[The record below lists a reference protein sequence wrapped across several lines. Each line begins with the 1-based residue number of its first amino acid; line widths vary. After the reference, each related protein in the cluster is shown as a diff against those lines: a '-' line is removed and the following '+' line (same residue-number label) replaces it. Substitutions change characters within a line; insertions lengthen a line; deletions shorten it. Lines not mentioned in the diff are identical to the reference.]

1 MLAESHYVLSV
12 APCSCQLLGT
22 HVGSMRGG
30 LTLLSLHLL
39 LRSNAAKKLM
49 GGKQQR
55 RQERRTGEVRTGF
68 CAETVDGDN
77 GDCETG
83 DRGSWM
89 AAASSVRTIDECASM
104 CAGCRRCNYV
114 SFSLALNDCSW
125 HHTCRLDGLRTDV
138 SGFESTA
145 VPAAVKRNGTARGW
159 SRVPRPPL
167 QTSSVPG
174 LCGITW
180 RAGDCDAGSSGTA
193 SNRIGSLAECEAF
206 CRDRCG
212 RCAFVSFS
220 RMARD
225 CSWFSRCDL
234 DNLRRPPP
242 MFPDYLTSQLKPASL
257 TPPPLP
263 LASLAAVGGGAPL
276 RVALMT
282 AAVGSPMRC
291 ALVQWCQGAKR
302 LGATFERL
310 GWTYE
315 VVIINQDEASEA
327 QQQRQQQRTDGDAPV
342 TADCPGAKVMRVPI
356 DLATA
361 LDGCTERWKSERDAI
376 VAKETRH
383 SYDAN
388 IRTTRLRQG
397 GAQHLRRNFYKWV
410 GFRLD
415 YDAVFVAD
423 VDIDL
428 LPHEQNPDSVG
439 RLWEERLPKLLAL
452 SGTVYAVGNP
462 DHSAPLNNGLFVAL
476 PSKALY
482 EDGLAVLRS
491 CRFNFSHGWDHVGP
505 PRSLGLDFQHLD
517 GTHASDMGGFVVETF
532 KFLKVNNWDFL
543 DGRAGQ
549 GFFWYMLCVRHR
561 VCRYSRWSGPHKPM
575 HWWGG
580 GEKAWELPQGG
591 MRHASSRSISA
602 RRDYLSRTD
611 LLDALGAAGT
621 PCLRRLWS
629 MQRQVDTHQRFEA
642 SWKPGVQFVPN
653 PIFPIM

>member
-1 MLAESHYVLSV
+1 
-12 APCSCQLLGT
+12 
-22 HVGSMRGG
+22 
-30 LTLLSLHLL
+30 
-39 LRSNAAKKLM
+39 
-49 GGKQQR
+49 
-55 RQERRTGEVRTGF
+55 
-68 CAETVDGDN
+68 
-77 GDCETG
+77 
-83 DRGSWM
+83 
-89 AAASSVRTIDECASM
+89 
-104 CAGCRRCNYV
+104 
-114 SFSLALNDCSW
+114 
-125 HHTCRLDGLRTDV
+125 
-138 SGFESTA
+138 
-145 VPAAVKRNGTARGW
+145 
-159 SRVPRPPL
+159 
-167 QTSSVPG
+167 
-174 LCGITW
+174 
-180 RAGDCDAGSSGTA
+180 
-193 SNRIGSLAECEAF
+193 
-206 CRDRCG
+206 
-212 RCAFVSFS
+212 
-220 RMARD
+220 
-225 CSWFSRCDL
+225 
-234 DNLRRPPP
+234 

-257 TPPPLP
+257 IPPPVLSV
-263 LASLAAVGGGAPL
+263 ANTEVDRGTPL

-302 LGATFERL
+302 LGETFERL

-315 VVIINQDEASEA
+315 LVIIDQDDASEA
-327 QQQRQQQRTDGDAPV
+327 QQRQQQQRTDANAPV
-342 TADCPGAKVMRVPI
+342 TADCPGAKVMRVPN

-361 LDGCTERWKSERDAI
+361 LDGCTERWRSERASI
-376 VAKETRH
+376 FAKEQRAA
-383 SYDAN
+383 YDAN
-388 IRTTRLRQG
+388 IRTTRLRQS

-439 RLWEERLPKLLAL
+439 RLWSERLPKLLAMR
-452 SGTVYAVGNP
+452 GKVYAVGNP
-462 DHSAPLNNGLFVAL
+462 DHSSPLNNGLFVAL
-476 PSKALY
+476 PSAALY

-491 CRFNFSHGWDHVGP
+491 CRFNFSHGWDYVGP

-517 GTHASDMGGFVVETF
+517 GAHASDMNGFLIETF
-532 KFLKVNNWDFL
+532 KFWKVNNWDFL

-580 GEKAWELPQGG
+580 GDKAWELPQGG

-629 MQRQVDTHQRFEA
+629 MQRQVEAHQRFEA

-653 PIFPIM
+653 PIFPIL